1 MKILKIL
8 FQEVDAFALNL
19 VETRESFRS
28 VSFLNFCV
36 VTIVLRGSSISLNFH
51 SFLRN
56 FLKKKNKK
64 TKKQKNRGI
73 SIEISTFL
81 IRTID
86 DLQYCC
92 NVS

>member
-8 FQEVDAFALNL
+8 FQEVDAFALNS
-19 VETRESFRS
+19 VETWEHFRS

-36 VTIVLRGSSISLNFH
+36 VTIVLSGSSISLNFH

-56 FLKKKNKK
+56 FLKKKKEQKK
-64 TKKQKNRGI
+64 RGI

-86 DLQYCC
+86 DLHA
-92 NVS
+92 VLL

>member
-19 VETRESFRS
+19 VETRES
-28 VSFLNFCV
+28 V
-36 VTIVLRGSSISLNFH
+36 VTIVLSGSSISLNFH

-56 FLKKKNKK
+56 FLKKKKK
-64 TKKQKNRGI
+64 KEQKNRGI

>member
-19 VETRESFRS
+19 VETRES
-28 VSFLNFCV
+28 V
-36 VTIVLRGSSISLNFH
+36 VTIVLSGSSISLNFH

-56 FLKKKNKK
+56 FLKKKKEQKK
-64 TKKQKNRGI
+64 RGI

-86 DLQYCC
+86 DLHA
-92 NVS
+92 VLL

>member
-19 VETRESFRS
+19 VETRESFLS

-36 VTIVLRGSSISLNFH
+36 VTIVLSGSSISLNFH

-56 FLKKKNKK
+56 FLKQKKKE
-64 TKKQKNRGI
+64 QKNRGI

>member
-36 VTIVLRGSSISLNFH
+36 VSIVLSGSSISFNFH

-56 FLKKKNKK
+56 FSEKKKNKK
-64 TKKQKNRGI
+64 NAESQ
-73 SIEISTFL
+73 
-81 IRTID
+81 
-86 DLQYCC
+86 
-92 NVS
+92 

>member
-8 FQEVDAFALNL
+8 FQEVDAFALNS
-19 VETRESFRS
+19 VETWKHFRS

-36 VTIVLRGSSISLNFH
+36 VTILLSGSSISLNFH

-56 FLKKKNKK
+56 FLKKKKK
-64 TKKQKNRGI
+64 EQKKRGI

-86 DLQYCC
+86 DLHA
-92 NVS
+92 VLL

>member
-8 FQEVDAFALNL
+8 FQEVDAFALNS
-19 VETRESFRS
+19 VETRENFRS

-36 VTIVLRGSSISLNFH
+36 VTIVLSGSSISLNFH

-56 FLKKKNKK
+56 FLKKKKK
-64 TKKQKNRGI
+64 KEQKNRGI

>member
-36 VTIVLRGSSISLNFH
+36 VTIVLSGSSTSLNFH

-56 FLKKKNKK
+56 FLKKKKK
-64 TKKQKNRGI
+64 KEQKKRGI

-81 IRTID
+81 IRTIE

>member
-8 FQEVDAFALNL
+8 FQEVDAFALNS
-19 VETRESFRS
+19 VETWEHFRS

-36 VTIVLRGSSISLNFH
+36 VTIVLSGSSISLNFH

-56 FLKKKNKK
+56 FLKKKKEQKK
-64 TKKQKNRGI
+64 RGI
-73 SIEISTFL
+73 SIEISIFL

-86 DLQYCC
+86 DLHA
-92 NVS
+92 VLL

>member
-8 FQEVDAFALNL
+8 FQEVDAFALNS
-19 VETRESFRS
+19 VETWKHFRS

-36 VTIVLRGSSISLNFH
+36 VTILLSGSSISLNFH

-56 FLKKKNKK
+56 FLKKKKEQKK
-64 TKKQKNRGI
+64 RGI
-73 SIEISTFL
+73 SIEISIFL

-86 DLQYCC
+86 DLHA
-92 NVS
+92 VLL

>member
-36 VTIVLRGSSISLNFH
+36 VTIVLSGSSISLNFH

-56 FLKKKNKK
+56 FLKKKKKKNKK
-64 TKKQKNRGI
+64 NAESQ
-73 SIEISTFL
+73 
-81 IRTID
+81 
-86 DLQYCC
+86 
-92 NVS
+92 

>member
-36 VTIVLRGSSISLNFH
+36 VTIVLSGSSISLNFH

-56 FLKKKNKK
+56 FLKQKKKRTKKSRNLNRNINFFDKKN
-64 TKKQKNRGI
+64 RR
-73 SIEISTFL
+73 STVL
-81 IRTID
+81 
-86 DLQYCC
+86 L
-92 NVS
+92 

>member
-36 VTIVLRGSSISLNFH
+36 VTIVLSGSSISLNFH

-56 FLKKKNKK
+56 FLKKKKEQKK
-64 TKKQKNRGI
+64 RGI
-73 SIEISTFL
+73 SIEISIFL

-86 DLQYCC
+86 DLHA
-92 NVS
+92 VLL

>member
-8 FQEVDAFALNL
+8 FQEVDALALNS
-19 VETRESFRS
+19 VETRENFRS

-36 VTIVLRGSSISLNFH
+36 VTIVLSGSSISLNFH

-56 FLKKKNKK
+56 FLKKKKK
-64 TKKQKNRGI
+64 KERKKRGI

-81 IRTID
+81 IRTIE

>member
-56 FLKKKNKK
+56 FLKKKKK
-64 TKKQKNRGI
+64 KEQKKRGI

-92 NVS
+92 NVP